1 MSFRPIKSQQRYLSV
16 DLNALVEVSPDWLLV
31 FFELLRQQKTRKLC
45 PGEMIEM
52 RKPIWD
58 AAGVAT
64 LDRRKKI
71 MNHLERVFPND
82 IIGFDRRRGKVPRA
96 IVGTKM
102 VEFHSESGLAVAPA
116 KVAIKQ
122 NGYFG
127 ESPQIIT

>member
-16 DLNALVEVSPDWLLV
+16 DLNALVEISPDWLLV
-31 FFELLRQQKTRKLC
+31 FFELLRQQKIQGLC
-45 PGEMIEM
+45 PGDMIEM

-82 IIGFDRRRGKVPRA
+82 IIGFDRRRGKVPKA

-102 VEFHSESGLAVAPA
+102 TGFQSGSS
-116 KVAIKQ
+116 
-122 NGYFG
+122 
-127 ESPQIIT
+127 SPVSVMPRALE